1 MREYRDTRTVP
12 TLVTLIVI
20 GFLVMTLD
28 IRASGGGLTGTLRD
42 GTTRLLAPVQR
53 VAAAIVNPLADFM
66 EGLADIADLRAEN
79 ADLRS
84 RLASVQ
90 AELASVQDSLERL
103 EVLERLNDLT
113 LDEADLIQTPA
124 NVIGR
129 TDSFDLS
136 FRIDKGEA
144 DGVLAGHPVIDEN
157 GYLVGRVLSA
167 TAHGAVVVP
176 IVGDREAVTV
186 VAGGRIGSLSA
197 ILGSGQM
204 RLDVFDTPDPMP
216 AGTQVVTSFQ
226 SVSFPPGIPVGE
238 VVETVKPVGGALR
251 ATVEPFSDLS
261 RLRVVVVLTWPP
273 DPTAVTETPPTT
285 VVGDGTGGGDA
296 GSAEGGDG
304 DHPGGGG

>member
-1 MREYRDTRTVP
+1 MREFRDSRTVP
-12 TLVTLIVI
+12 TLITLLVI

-28 IRASGGGLTGTLRD
+28 IRASGGGVTGSVRD

-53 VAAAIVNPLADFM
+53 VAEAVVSPLADFV
-66 EGLADIADLRAEN
+66 EGLADITDLRAEN

-84 RLASVQ
+84 RLAEVQ
-90 AELASVQDSLERL
+90 AQLASVQDSLERL
-103 EVLERLNDLT
+103 EVLERLNNLT
-113 LDEADLIQTPA
+113 LSDTDLVQTPA

-136 FRIDKGEA
+136 FRIDKGESE
-144 DGVLAGHPVIDEN
+144 GVLAGHPVIDEN

-176 IVGDREAVTV
+176 ITGDREAVTV
-186 VAGGRIGSLSA
+186 IAGGRIGSLSA
-197 ILGSGQM
+197 ILGSGMM
-204 RLDVFDTPDPMP
+204 RLDVFDTPDPMA

-238 VVETVKPVGGALR
+238 VVDAARPVGGALTT
-251 ATVEPFSDLS
+251 TVAPFADLS

-273 DPTAVTETPPTT
+273 DPTTAAEGEPTT
-285 VVGDGTGGGDA
+285 IPASEETGGGDPSE
-296 GSAEGGDG
+296 GSGGDG
-304 DHPGGGG
+304 